1 MTWYSNKLLAA
12 SGLEGNRIT
21 GFSNIMPF
29 SYPRLIVLKAEEIA
43 WYSNKPDRWFCA
55 KVVLKTEEIARF
67 SNKWRCKS
75 VNEDV
80 LKGGKLQGLKR
91 VKNEISGM
99 RWNYRSTQTKR
110 EYWLSMVGL
119 AVKSF
124 WEKKLHGTQ
133 RFSNLYTGQ
142 RYRPPDLE
150 EDRIT
155 GYSNTH
161 SGVTLGRRFG
171 RR

>member
-91 VKNEISGM
+91 VKNEISGYALELQINSNKK
-99 RWNYRSTQTKR
+99 RILAEYGWVGGKELLRKEITRYSTVLKPIHRSKI
-110 EYWLSMVGL
+110 S
-119 AVKSF
+119 AC
-124 WEKKLHGTQ
+124 
-133 RFSNLYTGQ
+133 
-142 RYRPPDLE
+142 
-150 EDRIT
+150 
-155 GYSNTH
+155 
-161 SGVTLGRRFG
+161 RFG